1 MQRSLFFSGLFLGL
15 AGLSFGVVGCSDDDT
30 TTNPPPAATARAMV
44 VHASPDAPGV
54 DLYVD
59 NAKVDSN
66 LTFLENT
73 AYVTV
78 NAGVRNVK
86 VTVTG
91 TTTAVIEA
99 PVPIAANAVYSV
111 FATDSVTTLTPLL
124 LLDTLTTP
132 AAGKAHVRFI
142 HLSPNAPPVDI
153 TLESG
158 AVVFGNRAFG
168 EYTSFTPLDAGTY
181 TLQVRAA
188 GTTTV
193 VLTLPPVTLTAGKI
207 YTVYAKGF
215 LGVTTGDQALGAQF
229 IANN

>member
-1 MQRSLFFSGLFLGL
+1 MQRSLFFPGLFLAL

-30 TTNPPPAATARAMV
+30 TTNPPLAATARVMV

-59 NAKVDSN
+59 NARVDSN
-66 LTFLENT
+66 LTFLEST
-73 AYVTV
+73 GYVTV
-78 NAGVRNVK
+78 NAGIRNVK

-91 TTTAVIEA
+91 TATPVIEA
-99 PVPIAANAVYSV
+99 PVPVAANAVYSI
-111 FATDSVTTLTPLL
+111 FAIDSVATLTPLL
-124 LLDTLTTP
+124 IVDTLTTP

-142 HLSPNAPPVDI
+142 HLSPDAPPVDI

-158 AVVFGNRAFG
+158 AVVFGNRAFS

-188 GTTTV
+188 GTSTV
-193 VLTLPPVTLTAGKI
+193 VLTLPPVTLAAGRI
-207 YTVYAKGF
+207 YTVYARGF
-215 LGVTTGDQALGAQF
+215 LGVATGDQALGAQ
-229 IANN
+229 IILNN